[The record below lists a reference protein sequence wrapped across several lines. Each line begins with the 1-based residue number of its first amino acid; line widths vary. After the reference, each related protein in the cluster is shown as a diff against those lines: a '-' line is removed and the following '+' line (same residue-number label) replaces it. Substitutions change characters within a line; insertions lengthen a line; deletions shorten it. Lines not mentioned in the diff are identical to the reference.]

1 MRLSVKLFTIFC
13 LFVPLIAA
21 RAQYRFDSW
30 TTDDGLPQ
38 NSVLSITQT
47 RDGYLWFTTFD
58 GLVRF
63 DGVKFTVF
71 DKSNT
76 KGIDSNRFTT
86 LLEDVAGTLWIGSE
100 YGGLTRYAGDV
111 FDTFGETDGLSN
123 STVRGIQQN
132 GGGELVVSTDGGV
145 FVQHGNQFEPE
156 RGARTPETQMNYWGK
171 SGVHW
176 IFDEKGL
183 HQIKDNR
190 TIDYAVFINSP
201 GLAAFCEDKNGGL
214 WFGAEGANF
223 YRMRDGVIIGFSQN
237 GQQVVSGAVKIEA
250 TNLAI
255 GEDARGNIWTG
266 GPDLA
271 ILDPQTGDLQ
281 KFTTPDG
288 LPSSRIRSIFSDREG
303 NVWHGTDER
312 GIVRASR
319 KFISTYSKKDG
330 MKSENIY
337 PVFEDS
343 TGRVWIGGEI
353 LMSLKDGVVTNYE
366 DSSLIRLGFP
376 QSFYEERGG
385 RLWIGFRNGIGY
397 FEKGKFSDVSDLTD
411 HQATLVI
418 KEDAAGDLCLG
429 TDFGLIKFHDG
440 KKTVYTIK
448 EGLPN
453 NEIKD
458 IYEDANGTLWIATY
472 GGFARFENGK
482 FTAFTE
488 KDGLVSNRV
497 RTIAGDV
504 DGTLWLGT
512 YDGGLS
518 RFKDGKFTSYTTAN
532 GLFNNGVFR
541 ISEDAR

>member
-21 RAQYRFDSW
+21 QAQYRFDSW

-156 RGARTPETQMNYWGK
+156 RGAGTPETQMNYWGK

-303 NVWHGTDER
+303 NVWLGTDER

-385 RLWIGFRNGIGY
+385 RLW
-397 FEKGKFSDVSDLTD
+397 
-411 HQATLVI
+411 
-418 KEDAAGDLCLG
+418 
-429 TDFGLIKFHDG
+429 